1 MHHYGVRLISILL
14 TLSLVEIEICTAC
27 SRSFVVGDRGVGSV
41 GVGAVSF
48 MARAKESRALHQI
61 PGDTTYNKTNNSLF
75 RKQRE
80 DHVLGYPQVAKS
92 S

>member
-1 MHHYGVRLISILL
+1 MHRNGVELISILL

-48 MARAKESRALHQI
+48 VARAKES
-61 PGDTTYNKTNNSLF
+61 K
-75 RKQRE
+75 
-80 DHVLGYPQVAKS
+80 VLYIKCHAIQQQNQQQLIS
-92 S
+92 